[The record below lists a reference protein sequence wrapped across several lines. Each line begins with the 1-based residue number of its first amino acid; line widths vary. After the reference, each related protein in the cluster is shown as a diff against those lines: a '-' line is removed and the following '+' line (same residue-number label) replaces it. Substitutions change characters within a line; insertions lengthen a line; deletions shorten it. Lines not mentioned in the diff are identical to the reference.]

1 MQLAGQHVRG
11 NLFGEM
17 LVDALRQQDLVVVQ
31 RSGQGDEQGRTQAVV
46 QPAGRNQNRLAH
58 FRQMTADRLLDLGRH
73 HPAAI
78 HLEQIVFPPTVT
90 VGTRLVALEQ
100 VAGAVPATCEAR
112 LLLFAGPPVTRTQPR
127 ATHQQ
132 HALPARFLDSVSFAV
147 HQPALIARQR
157 QPGAVG
163 TRLARAVG
171 EEHMADLGSPDAVAD
186 LQPVRGPEFE
196 LAARQRRAGGKRQA
210 HAAQQLPGLRTQRGI
225 DGRHP
230 KQDPG
235 AEGDQVLQNP
245 LRARPGI
252 VEQRRGS
259 AEPGKEQA
267 VAHAIAEEHLG
278 NRIQPVSRLQCQQL
292 RSERPAETERVA
304 QAVHHPLG
312 RPGGTRGVLQET
324 GCRRVLAME
333 GTPIEVRR
341 TDQRVQREIVEQ
353 RASGGR
359 TQGQRR
365 QRTAQRRC
373 IGFTHHQAGLAVGS
387 DIGQGLLAGLGID
400 HGGNGADRDA
410 GQEQAGQRRR
420 VVQRQHHAIAG
431 LEQAGQLAGLG
442 ENVGPALQPAESLGP
457 DSDKRRYRDRN
468 RGGTEPRSGWPMWT

>member
-1 MQLAGQHVRG
+1 
-11 NLFGEM
+11 
-17 LVDALRQQDLVVVQ
+17 
-31 RSGQGDEQGRTQAVV
+31 
-46 QPAGRNQNRLAH
+46 
-58 FRQMTADRLLDLGRH
+58 
-73 HPAAI
+73 
-78 HLEQIVFPPTVT
+78 
-90 VGTRLVALEQ
+90 
-100 VAGAVPATCEAR
+100 
-112 LLLFAGPPVTRTQPR
+112 
-127 ATHQQ
+127 
-132 HALPARFLDSVSFAV
+132 
-147 HQPALIARQR
+147 
-157 QPGAVG
+157 
-163 TRLARAVG
+163 
-171 EEHMADLGSPDAVAD
+171 MADLGSPDAVAD

-196 LAARQRRAGGKRQA
+196 LAARRRRAGGKRQA
-210 HAAQQLPGLRTQRGI
+210 HAAQQLPGLRTQQ
-225 DGRHP
+225 RHRWP
-230 KQDPG
+230 APQTGPG

-304 QAVHHPLG
+304 QAVHHPWAPRWNLRCIAGNRLPPGPGDG
-312 RPGGTRGVLQET
+312 RHSNRGPQDRPARPARN
-324 GCRRVLAME
+324 RRA
-333 GTPIEVRR
+333 
-341 TDQRVQREIVEQ
+341 

-431 LEQAGQLAGLG
+431 LSRRASWLAW
-442 ENVGPALQPAESLGP
+442 E
-457 DSDKRRYRDRN
+457 R
-468 RGGTEPRSGWPMWT
+468 M